1 MAVTDPTARA
11 PRDVPAKTGE
21 RDRPT
26 VSLVLGSGGARGLAH
41 IGVLE
46 VLDERGYRVE
56 AMAGSSQGALVGGI
70 YAAGK
75 LAQYRD
81 WARALQTFDVL
92 RLVDWNLSGGG
103 LMKGERIIAAL
114 RDLVGDV
121 KIEELPI
128 AFTAVA
134 TDLDRQSEVW
144 LSRGPLFDA
153 IRASIAIPGLFTPH
167 VLRGRRLVDGG
178 LLNPLPIAPTLRDLT
193 DITIVVNVN
202 GADEHEP
209 APVPAPR
216 APSNGYT
223 QKIAQY
229 FEGLF
234 GRRDAA
240 PVPPPE
246 PGWRDYLSRSLETM
260 QYAITRL
267 KMATHDPD
275 VTIDIP
281 RNSAMFYE
289 YQRTDHMIAIGRR
302 KAERAL
308 DCYERDAAR

>member
-1 MAVTDPTARA
+1 MAGSSL
-11 PRDVPAKTGE
+11 VPVG
-21 RDRPT
+21 RQGGDGPT

-41 IGVLE
+41 IGVIE
-46 VLDERGYRVE
+46 VLEARGYRIQ
-56 AMAGSSQGALVGGI
+56 AIAGSSMGALVGGI
-70 YAAGK
+70 HAAGK
-75 LAQYRD
+75 LPQYRD

-92 RLVDWNLSGGG
+92 RLVDWTLTGGG
-103 LMKGERIIAAL
+103 FIKGERVIAAL

-121 KIEELPI
+121 QIETLPI

-167 VLRGRRLVDGG
+167 VVHGRRLVDGG

-193 DITIVVNVN
+193 DITVVVNVN
-202 GADEHEP
+202 GPDEHEP
-209 APVPAPR
+209 PPPPAPR
-216 APSNGYT
+216 EPANGYT
-223 QKIAQY
+223 QKIGQF

-234 GRRDAA
+234 TRREAG

-260 QYAITRL
+260 QYAITRM

-275 VTIDIP
+275 VVIDIP
-281 RNSAMFYE
+281 RNAAMFYE
-289 YQRTDHMIAIGRR
+289 YQRTDHMVAIGRR

-308 DCYERDAAR
+308 DAFEREPRR